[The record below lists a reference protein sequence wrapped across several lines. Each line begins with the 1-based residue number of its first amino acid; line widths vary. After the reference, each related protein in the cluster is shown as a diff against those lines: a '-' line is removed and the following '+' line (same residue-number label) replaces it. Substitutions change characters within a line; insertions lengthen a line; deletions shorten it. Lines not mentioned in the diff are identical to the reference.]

1 MNIKRYFPAVI
12 MAVILISAV
21 SYAGDNK
28 ENSLSSGMFAEKDD
42 SGGYECVRL
51 RRGDVIELDGRI
63 SRISDSGRTV
73 YLFTT
78 LENRKFILQRKSQD
92 GTGLPENRTIH
103 LKGIIIFEGNSDQLP
118 VLEPVSLD

>member
-12 MAVILISAV
+12 IAVILVSSV

-28 ENSLSSGMFAEKDD
+28 ENSLSSGMFAEKED
-42 SGGYECVRL
+42 SGGYECIRL

-63 SRISDSGRTV
+63 SRISDSGGTV

-92 GTGLPENRTIH
+92 STGLPEKKTIH